1 MHIGLRSSVVAVLL
15 MLAAACGGSG
25 ATSPSGTTHPSGTTQ
40 PSVVTVPPRPTFPP
54 LSGPSRTLVFDHALA
69 NHVSDYTIHSR
80 FVLYDNGA
88 FVLQFPTVAGD
99 GYRGG
104 YTEVN
109 GAITFE
115 WEGWNVAGPWGATGT
130 LNGNSL
136 TVQYNPIMQGTDF
149 EDAVYML
156 AP

>member
-15 MLAAACGGSG
+15 MVAAACGGSG
-25 ATSPSGTTHPSGTTQ
+25 ATSPSGTQ
-40 PSVVTVPPRPTFPP
+40 PSVVTVVPPRPTFPP

-69 NHVSDYTIHSR
+69 NRVSDYTIHSR
-80 FVLYDNGA
+80 FVLYDNGG
-88 FVLQFPTVAGD
+88 FVLHFPTVAGD

-115 WEGWNVAGPWGATGT
+115 WEGWNPAGPWGAAGM

-136 TVQYNPIMQGTDF
+136 TVQYNSIMQGTDF

>member
-15 MLAAACGGSG
+15 MVAAACGGSG
-25 ATSPSGTTHPSGTTQ
+25 ATSPSGTTQ
-40 PSVVTVPPRPTFPP
+40 PSVATVPPRPTFPP

-69 NHVSDYTIHSR
+69 NRVADYTIHSR
-80 FVLYDNGA
+80 FVLYDNGG

-115 WEGWNVAGPWGATGT
+115 WEGWNPCRAMGGRRHA
-130 LNGNSL
+130 
-136 TVQYNPIMQGTDF
+136 
-149 EDAVYML
+149 
-156 AP
+156 

>member
-25 ATSPSGTTHPSGTTQ
+25 ATSPSGTTQ
-40 PSVVTVPPRPTFPP
+40 PSVATVPPRPTFPP
-54 LSGPSRTLVFDHALA
+54 LSGPSRTLVFDRALA
-69 NHVSDYTIHSR
+69 NRASDYTIHSR

-88 FVLQFPTVAGD
+88 FILRFPTVAGD

-104 YTEVN
+104 YTQAN

-115 WEGWNVAGPWGATGT
+115 WEGWSPYGPWGATGT
-130 LNGNSL
+130 LDGYSL
-136 TVQYNPIMQGTDF
+136 TVQYNTIMQGADF
-149 EDAVYML
+149 EDAVYIL

>member
-1 MHIGLRSSVVAVLL
+1 M
-15 MLAAACGGSG
+15 
-25 ATSPSGTTHPSGTTQ
+25 
-40 PSVVTVPPRPTFPP
+40 
-54 LSGPSRTLVFDHALA
+54 VFDHALA
-69 NHVSDYTIHSR
+69 NRVSDYTIHSR
-80 FVLYDNGA
+80 FVLYDNGG

-115 WEGWNVAGPWGATGT
+115 WEGWNPAGPWGAAGM

-136 TVQYNPIMQGTDF
+136 TVQYNSIMQGTGLRRRRLH
-149 EDAVYML
+149 AGAMT
-156 AP
+156 A

>member
-15 MLAAACGGSG
+15 MVAAACGGSG
-25 ATSPSGTTHPSGTTQ
+25 ATSPSGTQ
-40 PSVVTVPPRPTFPP
+40 PSVVTVVPPRPTFPP

-69 NHVSDYTIHSR
+69 NRVSDYTIHSR
-80 FVLYDNGA
+80 FVLYDNGG
-88 FVLQFPTVAGD
+88 FILQFPTVAGD

-115 WEGWNVAGPWGATGT
+115 WEGWNPAGPWGAAGM

-136 TVQYNPIMQGTDF
+136 TVQYNSIMQGTDF

>member
-1 MHIGLRSSVVAVLL
+1 MHIDLRSSVVAVLV

-25 ATSPSGTTHPSGTTQ
+25 ATSPSGTNQ
-40 PSVVTVPPRPTFPP
+40 PPVVTVPPRPTFPP
-54 LSGPSRTLVFDHALA
+54 LSGPSRTLVFERALA
-69 NHVSDYTIHSR
+69 NRVADYTIHSR

-88 FVLQFPTVAGD
+88 FILRFPTVAGD

-104 YTEVN
+104 YTQVN

-115 WEGWNVAGPWGATGT
+115 WDAWSPYGSWGATGT
-130 LNGNSL
+130 LHGNSL
-136 TVQYNPIMQGTDF
+136 TVQYNSIMQGADF

>member
-15 MLAAACGGSG
+15 MVAAGCGGSG
-25 ATSPSGTTHPSGTTQ
+25 ATSPSGTQ
-40 PSVVTVPPRPTFPP
+40 PSVVTAVPPRPTFPP
-54 LSGPSRTLVFDHALA
+54 LSGPSRTLLFDRALA
-69 NHVSDYTIHSR
+69 NRVSDYTIHSR
-80 FVLYDNGA
+80 FVLYDNGG

-109 GAITFE
+109 GAVTFE
-115 WEGWNVAGPWGATGT
+115 WEGWNPTGPWGAAGM

-136 TVQYNPIMQGTDF
+136 TVRYNSIMQGTDF

>member
-1 MHIGLRSSVVAVLL
+1 MHIGLRLSVVAVLL

-25 ATSPSGTTHPSGTTQ
+25 VTSPSGTTQNAATPW
-40 PSVVTVPPRPTFPP
+40 VVTVPPPRPTFPP
-54 LSGPSRTLVFDHALA
+54 LSGPSRTFVFDHALA
-69 NHVSDYTIHSR
+69 KYASNDDIHSR

-88 FVLQFPTVAGD
+88 SVLQFPTLAGI
-99 GYRGG
+99 GVRGG

-115 WEGWNVAGPWGATGT
+115 WEGWNITGAWGAVGT

-136 TVQYNPIMQGTDF
+136 TVQYNPIMQGSDF
-149 EDAVYML
+149 VDAVYVL

>member
-15 MLAAACGGSG
+15 MVAAACGGSG
-25 ATSPSGTTHPSGTTQ
+25 ATSPSGIQ
-40 PSVVTVPPRPTFPP
+40 ASVVTVVPPRPTFPP

-69 NHVSDYTIHSR
+69 NRVSDYTVHSR
-80 FVLYDNGA
+80 FVLYDNGG
-88 FVLQFPTVAGD
+88 FILQFPTVAGD

-109 GAITFE
+109 GAVTFE
-115 WEGWNVAGPWGATGT
+115 WEGWNPTGPWGAAGM

-136 TVQYNPIMQGTDF
+136 TVQYNSIMQGTDF

>member
-15 MLAAACGGSG
+15 MVAAACGGSG
-25 ATSPSGTTHPSGTTQ
+25 ATSPSGTQ
-40 PSVVTVPPRPTFPP
+40 PSVVTVVPPRPTFPP

-69 NHVSDYTIHSR
+69 NRASDYTIHSR
-80 FVLYDNGA
+80 FVLYDNGG
-88 FVLQFPTVAGD
+88 FILQFPTVAGD

-109 GAITFE
+109 GAVTFE
-115 WEGWNVAGPWGATGT
+115 WEGWNPTGPWGAAGM

-136 TVQYNPIMQGTDF
+136 TVQYNSIMQGTDF

>member
-1 MHIGLRSSVVAVLL
+1 MHIGLRSSVVAVLV
-15 MLAAACGGSG
+15 MVAAACGGSG
-25 ATSPSGTTHPSGTTQ
+25 ATSPSGTQ
-40 PSVVTVPPRPTFPP
+40 PSVVTVVPPRPTFPP

-69 NHVSDYTIHSR
+69 NRVSDYTIHSR
-80 FVLYDNGA
+80 FVLYDNGG

-115 WEGWNVAGPWGATGT
+115 WEGWNPAGPWAAAGM

-136 TVQYNPIMQGTDF
+136 TVQYNYIMQGTDF

>member
-1 MHIGLRSSVVAVLL
+1 
-15 MLAAACGGSG
+15 
-25 ATSPSGTTHPSGTTQ
+25 
-40 PSVVTVPPRPTFPP
+40 
-54 LSGPSRTLVFDHALA
+54 LVFDRALA
-69 NHVSDYTIHSR
+69 NRVSDYTIHSR
-80 FVLYDNGA
+80 FVLYDNGG

-115 WEGWNVAGPWGATGT
+115 WEGWNPAGPWGAAGI

-136 TVQYNPIMQGTDF
+136 TVQYNSIMQGTDF

>member
-15 MLAAACGGSG
+15 MLVAACGGSG
-25 ATSPSGTTHPSGTTQ
+25 ATSPSGTIQ

-54 LSGPSRTLVFDHALA
+54 LSGPSRTFVFDHALA
-69 NHVSDYTIHSR
+69 NSVSDYTIHSR

-109 GAITFE
+109 GAITLE
-115 WEGWNVAGPWGATGT
+115 WEGWSVTGPWGATGT
-130 LNGNSL
+130 LNANSL
-136 TVQYNPIMQGTDF
+136 TVQYNPIMQATDF
-149 EDAVYML
+149 EDAAYML

>member
-15 MLAAACGGSG
+15 MVAAACGGSG
-25 ATSPSGTTHPSGTTQ
+25 ATSPSGTQ

-69 NHVSDYTIHSR
+69 NRVSDYTIHSR
-80 FVLYDNGA
+80 FVLYDNGG
-88 FVLQFPTVAGD
+88 FILQFPTVAGD

-115 WEGWNVAGPWGATGT
+115 WEGWNPAGPWGAAGM

-136 TVQYNPIMQGTDF
+136 TVQYNSIMQGTDF
-149 EDAVYML
+149 EDAVYLL

>member
-1 MHIGLRSSVVAVLL
+1 
-15 MLAAACGGSG
+15 
-25 ATSPSGTTHPSGTTQ
+25 
-40 PSVVTVPPRPTFPP
+40 VPPRPTFPP
-54 LSGPSRTLVFDHALA
+54 LSGPSRTFVFDHALA
-69 NHVSDYTIHSR
+69 NRVSDYTIHSR

-88 FVLQFPTVAGD
+88 FVLQFPTVTGN

-115 WEGWNVAGPWGATGT
+115 WEGWSVAGPWGATGT

-136 TVQYNPIMQGTDF
+136 TAQYNPIMQGTDF
-149 EDAVYML
+149 EDAVYIL

>member
-15 MLAAACGGSG
+15 MVAAACGGSG
-25 ATSPSGTTHPSGTTQ
+25 ATSPSGTQ
-40 PSVVTVPPRPTFPP
+40 PSVVTVVPPRPTFPP

-69 NHVSDYTIHSR
+69 NRVSDYTIHSR
-80 FVLYDNGA
+80 FVLYDNGG

-109 GAITFE
+109 GALTFE
-115 WEGWNVAGPWGATGT
+115 WEGWNPAGPWGAAGM

-136 TVQYNPIMQGTDF
+136 TVQYNSIMQGTDF

>member
-15 MLAAACGGSG
+15 MVAAACGGSE
-25 ATSPSGTTHPSGTTQ
+25 ATSPSGTQ

-69 NHVSDYTIHSR
+69 NRVSDYTIHSR
-80 FVLYDNGA
+80 FVLYDNGG

-115 WEGWNVAGPWGATGT
+115 WEGWNPAGLWGAAGM
-130 LNGNSL
+130 LNGNLL
-136 TVQYNPIMQGTDF
+136 TVQYNSIMQGTDF

>member
-15 MLAAACGGSG
+15 MVAAACGGSG
-25 ATSPSGTTHPSGTTQ
+25 ATSPSGTTQ
-40 PSVVTVPPRPTFPP
+40 PSVPTVPPRPTFPP
-54 LSGPSRTLVFDHALA
+54 LSGPSRTLVFERALA
-69 NHVSDYTIHSR
+69 NRVSDYTVHSR

-88 FVLQFPTVAGD
+88 FILKFPTVAGD

-104 YTEVN
+104 YTQVN

-115 WEGWNVAGPWGATGT
+115 WEGWNPYGPWGATGA
-130 LNGNSL
+130 LDGNSL
-136 TVQYNPIMQGTDF
+136 TVQYNSIMQGTDF

>member
-1 MHIGLRSSVVAVLL
+1 MHSSLRYSVVAVLL

-25 ATSPSGTTHPSGTTQ
+25 ATSPSGTTQ
-40 PSVVTVPPRPTFPP
+40 PPGATVPPRPAFPP
-54 LSGPSRTLVFDHALA
+54 LSGPSRTLVFAHALA
-69 NHVSDYTIHSR
+69 TRVSDYTIHSR

-88 FVLQFPTVAGD
+88 FLLHFPTVAGD

-104 YTEVN
+104 YAEVN
-109 GAITFE
+109 GIITFQ

-130 LNGNSL
+130 LQGNSL
-136 TVQYNPIMQGTDF
+136 TVHYNPVMQGADF

>member
-1 MHIGLRSSVVAVLL
+1 MFKRGYVVLLL

-25 ATSPSGTTHPSGTTQ
+25 ATSPSGTTQ
-40 PSVVTVPPRPTFPP
+40 PSVVTVPPRPTFHP
-54 LSGPSRTLVFDHALA
+54 LSGPSRTVVFDHALA
-69 NHVSDYTIHSR
+69 NRVSDYTIHSR

-88 FVLQFPTVAGD
+88 FVLQFPTLTVVGD

-104 YTEVN
+104 STEVN

-115 WEGWNVAGPWGATGT
+115 WEGWSVAGPWGATGT

-136 TVQYNPIMQGTDF
+136 TVQYNPTMQGTDF
-149 EDAVYML
+149 EDAV
-156 AP
+156 